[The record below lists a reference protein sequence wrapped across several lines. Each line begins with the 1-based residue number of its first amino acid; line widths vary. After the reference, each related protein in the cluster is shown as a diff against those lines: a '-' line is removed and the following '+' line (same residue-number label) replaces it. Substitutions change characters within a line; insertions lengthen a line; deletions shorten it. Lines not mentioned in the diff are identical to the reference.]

1 MTEIW
6 QLFGGLFIALIFA
19 SSVGYILKRRSGVD
33 TPNNV
38 IDNLNARIN
47 AWWVMI
53 GIIFIASLL
62 GFYGVIG
69 LFLIISFMGLREFLS
84 LLNIRRGD
92 HLALA
97 ACCSVILPLQYFL
110 VALDWFS
117 LFTIFIPVSGF
128 LFLPILSALLGDP
141 AHFLDR
147 STKIQWA
154 LMISV
159 FCISHIPALLTL
171 DISGYEGK
179 NLLLMIFL
187 ILVVQ
192 SSDVLQ
198 YVWGKLFG
206 KRKIAPTLSPSKT
219 VEGFVGGVLSASLL
233 GMLLHWLTPFNAWQ
247 AFLMSLLIC
256 LMGFLGGLVMSA
268 MKRSMGVKDWGNMI
282 SGHGGILDRMDSLC
296 FSAPIFFHV
305 VRYFW
310 ASL

>member
-1 MTEIW
+1 MEIW
-6 QLFGGLFIALIFA
+6 QLFGGLIITLIIA
-19 SSVGYILKRRSGVD
+19 SSIGYGLKFKVGFS
-33 TPNNV
+33 TPHAV

-53 GIIFIASLL
+53 LLIFAAAAL

-69 LFLIISFMGLREFLS
+69 LFFVISFMALREFLS
-84 LLNIRRGD
+84 LLYIRRGD

-97 ACCSVILPLQYFL
+97 ACFYVILPLQYFL
-110 VALDWFS
+110 VAIDWFS
-117 LFTIFIPVSGF
+117 MFTIFIPVYGF
-128 LFLPILSALLGDP
+128 LFLPILSALLGDT

-147 STKIQWA
+147 STKVQWA

-159 FCISHIPALLTL
+159 FCISHIPAILTL
-171 DISGYEGK
+171 DIEGFEEK
-179 NLLLMIFL
+179 KLLLMIFL

-206 KRKIAPTLSPSKT
+206 KHKIAPKLSPSKT
-219 VEGFVGGVLSASLL
+219 VEGFVGGVVSASVLGGLL
-233 GMLLHWLTPFNAWQ
+233 YWLTPFNPVQ
-247 AFLMSLLIC
+247 AVLMSLLIC

-282 SGHGGILDRMDSLC
+282 SGHGGMLDRMDSLC
-296 FSAPIFFHV
+296 FAAPIFFHV
-305 VRYFW
+305 VRYYW
-310 ASL
+310 A

>member
-1 MTEIW
+1 MW
-6 QLFGGLFIALIFA
+6 QLFGGLIITLIIA
-19 SSVGYILKRRSGVD
+19 SSIGYGLKFKVGFS
-33 TPNNV
+33 TPHAV

-53 GIIFIASLL
+53 LIIFAAAAL

-69 LFLIISFMGLREFLS
+69 LFFVISFMALREFLS
-84 LLNIRRGD
+84 LLYIRRGD

-97 ACCSVILPLQYFL
+97 ACFYVILPLQYFL
-110 VALDWFS
+110 VAIDWFS
-117 LFTIFIPVSGF
+117 MFTIFIPVYGF
-128 LFLPILSALLGDP
+128 LFLPILSALLGDT

-147 STKIQWA
+147 STKVQWA

-159 FCISHIPALLTL
+159 FCISHIPAILTL
-171 DISGYEGK
+171 DIEGFEDK
-179 NLLLMIFL
+179 KLLLMIFL

-206 KRKIAPTLSPSKT
+206 KHKIAPKLSPSKT
-219 VEGFVGGVLSASLL
+219 VEGFVGGVVGASVLGGLL
-233 GMLLHWLTPFNAWQ
+233 YWLTPFNPVQ
-247 AFLMSLLIC
+247 AVLMSLLIC

-282 SGHGGILDRMDSLC
+282 SGHGGMLDRMDSLC
-296 FSAPIFFHV
+296 FAAPIFFHV
-305 VRYFW
+305 VRYYW
-310 ASL
+310 A

>member
-1 MTEIW
+1 MEIW
-6 QLFGGLFIALIFA
+6 QLFGGLIITLIIA
-19 SSVGYILKRRSGVD
+19 SSIGYGLKFKVGFS
-33 TPNNV
+33 TPHAV

-53 GIIFIASLL
+53 LIIFAAAAL

-69 LFLIISFMGLREFLS
+69 LFFVISFMALREFLS
-84 LLNIRRGD
+84 LLYIRRGD

-97 ACCSVILPLQYFL
+97 ACFYVILPLQYFL
-110 VALDWFS
+110 VAIDWFS
-117 LFTIFIPVSGF
+117 MFTIFIPVYGF
-128 LFLPILSALLGDP
+128 LFLPILSALLGDT

-147 STKIQWA
+147 STKVQWA

-159 FCISHIPALLTL
+159 FCISHIPAILTL
-171 DISGYEGK
+171 DIEGFEEK
-179 NLLLMIFL
+179 KLLLMIFL

-206 KRKIAPTLSPSKT
+206 KHKIAPKLSPSKT
-219 VEGFVGGVLSASLL
+219 VEGFVGGIISASVLGGLL
-233 GMLLHWLTPFNAWQ
+233 YWLTPFNPVQ
-247 AFLMSLLIC
+247 AVLMSLLIC

-282 SGHGGILDRMDSLC
+282 SGHGGMLDRMDSLC
-296 FSAPIFFHV
+296 FAAPIFFHV
-305 VRYFW
+305 VRYYW
-310 ASL
+310 A